1 MKMLKEKLKNNKNL
15 RIVIAIT
22 FAAVLCVA
30 LLYFILPDRG
40 ADEVKEKTDKTVT
53 ADSNK
58 KVSKSKH
65 KAKTKDNDKSSD
77 IEDKSE
83 ENKRVDKNS
92 SQNSSKS
99 SSSKKGKT
107 YVEPVYKTVTHPEVG
122 HTETVKLYRCACGAD
137 GFKSPAEWQAHRP
150 AH

>member
-1 MKMLKEKLKNNKNL
+1 MLKEKLKNNKNL
-15 RIVIAIT
+15 RILTVIT
-22 FAAVLCVA
+22 LAAVLCVA

-40 ADEVKEKTDKTVT
+40 TDEVQKPSDKTVT

-65 KAKTKDNDKSSD
+65 KAKDKDQSHKKDKF
-77 IEDKSE
+77 E
-83 ENKRVDKNS
+83 EKKKDYKNR
-92 SQNSSKS
+92 SQNSSNS